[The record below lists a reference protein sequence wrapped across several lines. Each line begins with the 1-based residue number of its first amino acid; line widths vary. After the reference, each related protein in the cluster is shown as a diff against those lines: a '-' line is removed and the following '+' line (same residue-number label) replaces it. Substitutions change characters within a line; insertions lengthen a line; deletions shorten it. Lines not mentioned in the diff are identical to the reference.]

1 MILNKLVSQTKIV
14 ATLGP
19 ASSSKEVVT
28 KLIQEGVDVF
38 RLNFSHSSQEEHLK
52 MIHLIN
58 ELNSELKTNVAI
70 LADLQGPKL
79 RVGEIENNRIDLAEG
94 DIITFVTEKCIG
106 TKERI
111 YMSYREFPKDVN
123 AGEFIL
129 IDDGKIKLEVVETN
143 LKDTVKAKVI
153 YGGPLSSKKGVNLP
167 NTKVSLPCL
176 TDEDI
181 LNASFALDNE
191 VDWIALSFVRKAS
204 DITDLKELIKK
215 KNGHAGVIAKIEKPE
230 ALDEIDQIIEI
241 TDGVMVARGDLG
253 VEVSFDRVPLIQ
265 KQIVEKCIAKAKPV
279 IIATQMM
286 ESMMTNFTPTRAEA
300 NDVANAVLDGADAL
314 MLSGETSVGRYPVQ
328 TIQSMQKIIS
338 YTETHGN
345 IFNRKYFPVP
355 DSPTFLEDSI
365 CYNAV
370 VLAQQTRAKAIIAI
384 TNSGYTAYRLA
395 SYRPEANIFAVTH
408 NEKLLHKLSLV
419 WGVRAFYVQ
428 QCETINEVYL
438 ESIKVL
444 KMNELIGEGEIV
456 VHVASIP
463 INLQGRANIIKV
475 TQV

>member
-1 MILNKLVSQTKIV
+1 
-14 ATLGP
+14 
-19 ASSSKEVVT
+19 
-28 KLIQEGVDVF
+28 
-38 RLNFSHSSQEEHLK
+38 
-52 MIHLIN
+52 
-58 ELNSELKTNVAI
+58 
-70 LADLQGPKL
+70 
-79 RVGEIENNRIDLAEG
+79 
-94 DIITFVTEKCIG
+94 
-106 TKERI
+106 
-111 YMSYREFPKDVN
+111 VN

-143 LKDTVKAKVI
+143 LKDTVKAKVV

-265 KQIVEKCIAKAKPV
+265 KQIVEKCVAKSKPV

-328 TIQSMQKIIS
+328 TIQNMQKIINF
-338 YTETHGN
+338 TETHGN
-345 IFNRKYFPVP
+345 IFNKKYFPVP

-408 NEKLLHKLSLV
+408 NEKLLQKLSLV

-428 QCETINEVYL
+428 SYEAINDVYL
-438 ESIKVL
+438 ESIRIMKT
-444 KMNELIGEGEIV
+444 NHLIEKGDIL
-456 VHVASIP
+456 VHIGSIP
-463 INLQGRANIIKV
+463 LNRKGSANIIKV

>member
-19 ASSSKEVVT
+19 ATSSKEVLT

-38 RLNFSHSSQEEHLK
+38 RLNFSHSTQDEHLK
-52 MIHLIN
+52 SIQLIKDLN
-58 ELNSELKTNVAI
+58 QELNTHVAI

-106 TKERI
+106 TKKQI
-111 YMSYREFPKDVN
+111 YMSYREFPGDVN

-204 DITDLKELIKK
+204 DIADLKELIKK

-328 TIQSMQKIIS
+328 TIQSMQKIINF
-338 YTETHGN
+338 TETHGN
-345 IFNRKYFPVP
+345 IFNKKYFPVP

-408 NEKLLHKLSLV
+408 NEKLLQKLSLI
-419 WGVRAFYVQ
+419 WGVRTFYVQ
-428 QCETINEVYL
+428 SYEIINDVYI
-438 ESIKVL
+438 ESIRIL
-444 KMNELIGEGEIV
+444 KMNQLVEKGDILVHIG
-456 VHVASIP
+456 SIP
-463 INLQGRANIIKV
+463 LNRKGSANIIKV